1 MTGRIKSLSASSA
14 SGLIAAENG
23 LSVHF
28 QPSAVLAYDITCLA
42 VGQLVTFDLA
52 GGIWPRAT
60 NVCVLRQHH
69 LAVTAGKHPEG
80 LCLRYMGFDQNGS
93 IRAYRYDRVSPGE
106 GIRTFVVNADLALFR
121 KHRVGVQ
128 DGPALCLHALTA
140 ELGAAGSPQQAKCER
155 VLTDQDMLAHL
166 ARRPVPTTRPR
177 PRWPRRTPVASHA
190 E

>member
-52 GGIWPRAT
+52 GGIWPRAI

-80 LCLRYMGFDQNGS
+80 LCLRYMGFEQNGS

-106 GIRTFVVNADLALFR
+106 GIRTFVVNADLGLFR

-128 DGPALCLHALTA
+128 DGPALCLHALTV
-140 ELGAAGSPQQAKCER
+140 ELGTAGSRQQAKCER
-155 VLTDQDMLAHL
+155 ELTDQDMLAHL
-166 ARRPVPTTRPR
+166 ARRPVPTARPR
-177 PRWPRRTPVASHA
+177 PAPCRDR
-190 E
+190 